1 MQKHINPATLP
12 APAGPYSQGI
22 LSTGP
27 GQWLHIAGQ
36 IGVDKDGNCAQGM
49 TAQAERAW
57 FNLLEVLREAGMGVE
72 HLVKVTTYVTEPS
85 LLGEFA
91 AVRAKYLEQVRP
103 DAARPDAA
111 QPGAAQPGAAQPV
124 AARPASTLI
133 VVKALARPEWLV
145 EVEAVAFLPA

>member
-22 LSTGP
+22 LTSGP

-36 IGVDKDGNCAQGM
+36 IGVDKNGNCAQGM

-57 FNLLEVLREAGMGVE
+57 FNLLEVLHGAGMGVE

-91 AVRAKYLEQVRP
+91 AVRAKYLEQVQP
-103 DAARPDAA
+103 GAT
-111 QPGAAQPGAAQPV
+111 QPGAARPGAARPG

-133 VVKALARPEWLV
+133 IVKALARPEWLV

>member
-1 MQKHINPATLP
+1 MQKQINPATLA

-22 LSTGP
+22 LTTGP

-36 IGVDKDGNCAQGM
+36 IGVDQDGVCAQGM

-57 FNLLEVLREAGMGVE
+57 SNLLAVLREAGMGVE

-91 AVRAKYLEQVRP
+91 AVRAKYLEQ
-103 DAARPDAA
+103 AG
-111 QPGAAQPGAAQPV
+111 PG

-133 VVKALARPEWLV
+133 IARALARPEWLV
-145 EVEAVAFLPA
+145 EVEAVAFLPV

>member
-1 MQKHINPATLP
+1 MQKQINPATLP

-22 LSTGP
+22 LTTGP

-36 IGVDKDGNCAQGM
+36 IGVDKDGVCAQGM

-57 FNLLEVLREAGMGVE
+57 SNLLAVLREAGMGVE

-85 LLGEFA
+85 LLGEFS
-91 AVRAKYLEQVRP
+91 AVRAKYLEP
-103 DAARPDAA
+103 ARS
-111 QPGAAQPGAAQPV
+111 GAAQPGAARSG

>member
-1 MQKHINPATLP
+1 MQKPINPAMLP
-12 APAGPYSQGI
+12 VPAGPYSQGI
-22 LSTGP
+22 LTSGP

-57 FNLLEVLREAGMGVE
+57 LNLLEVLREAGMGVE

-91 AVRAKYLEQVRP
+91 AVRAKYLEQ
-103 DAARPDAA
+103 
-111 QPGAAQPGAAQPV
+111 
-124 AARPASTLI
+124 ARPASTLI
-133 VVKALARPEWLV
+133 IVKALARPEWLV
-145 EVEAVAFLPA
+145 EVEACAFKPD